1 MLLFKVFNM
10 ILMAITWTNVEVEV
24 PVYNDISEYIIIPQ
38 ATLKEDGVIIE
49 DADMYYVYNG
59 VNNTYYN
66 DINTNYLGLVRH
78 TIKVVFPNYHIESKQ
93 EIVFKIVD
101 KVKPVIN
108 HVPEFT
114 ILVNQQIPDLSVG
127 LEYSDNYNPVQ
138 DLTVNILGT
147 ETIDNTRVGIY
158 QFFYQVIDKSM
169 NATLIA
175 SYIKVIDTSPPVIE
189 KTKELKL
196 EVGQY
201 FDVFYFYKI
210 TDNHDTYLDVVVD
223 DDLVNYSKPGSYPI
237 KITATDSSGNATV
250 RQDSLLIMH
259 TEKPIL
265 KLYQT
270 TIDLDVGTTNL
281 MNILKDNIK
290 EVSDKVDKL
299 SKDDVNINH
308 IINKDKLGIYDV
320 SYIVTNSSGTTTEV
334 FGKVNVVDQIKPT
347 IEVIKPIEIPYGAV
361 SFIFFEYFKIS
372 DNYDLYDDLT
382 ITVNQ
387 KINFKVL
394 GAYPITVEVV
404 DKSKN
409 KAILEE
415 IAYVFDNEK
424 PVFLLDVDTI
434 ELEVF
439 STYDFTK
446 ISVKDNY
453 DDNPKIYP
461 KSYQF
466 NEIGTFTTN
475 LQLEDSSGN
484 TNYKELTFII
494 LDLENPI
501 INLSTKEVKLPLNS
515 DKLNPSDYLV
525 EVFDNYDSL
534 TLKDVVVIDNVNYEK
549 LGRYEIVYYL
559 GDHSMNETI
568 EKINVIIDDTKAPF
582 IKTNNITIK
591 KGTKFNL
598 FDDVTV
604 IEEGEYELNS
614 YPSSINTN
622 EIGTYHITYLAVDKR
637 GNIGRTERV
646 ITITD
651 NSQSYKVP
659 IYIAINFVVIGSISV
674 GVYVFLNKKRN
685 I

>member
-24 PVYNDISEYIIIPQ
+24 PVYDNINEYITIPQ
-38 ATLKEDGVIIE
+38 ATLKQDGIIIE
-49 DADMYYVYNG
+49 DEDMYYVYNG
-59 VNNTYYN
+59 VDNTYYN
-66 DINTNYLGLVRH
+66 DINTNYIGLVNH
-78 TIKVVFPNYHIESKQ
+78 TIKVVFPNYYIESKQ
-93 EIVFKIVD
+93 DVVFKIVD

-108 HVPEFT
+108 NVPEFT
-114 ILVNQQIPDLSVG
+114 ILVKQQIPDLSVG
-127 LEYSDNYNPVQ
+127 LEYSDNYDPVQ

-147 ETIDNTRVGIY
+147 ETINNARVGVY

-189 KTKELKL
+189 KIKELKL
-196 EVGQY
+196 EMSQS

-210 TDNHDTYLDVVVD
+210 TDNHDSYLDIIVD
-223 DDLVNYSKPGSYPI
+223 DQLVNYSTPGSYPI
-237 KITATDSSGNATV
+237 KITATDSSGNATT
-250 RQDSLLIMH
+250 RQDSLLIVH
-259 TEKPIL
+259 SEKPIL

-270 TIDLDVGTTNL
+270 TIDFDVGNTNL
-281 MNILKDNIK
+281 ISVLKDNIK

-299 SKDDVNINH
+299 TKDDVIIDQ

-320 SYIVTNSSGTTTEV
+320 SYIITNSSGITTELL
-334 FGKVNVVDQIKPT
+334 GKVNVVDQIKPT

-372 DNYDLYDDLT
+372 DNYDLYDNLT
-382 ITVNQ
+382 VTVNQ

-394 GAYPITVEVV
+394 GSYPITVEVV

-415 IAYVFDNEK
+415 VAYVVDNEK
-424 PVFLLDVDTI
+424 PIFLLDFETI

-453 DDNPKIYP
+453 DERPNIYP
-461 KSYQF
+461 KKHQF
-466 NEIGTFTTN
+466 NEVGTFKIN

-484 TNYKELTFII
+484 INNKELTFVV
-494 LDLENPI
+494 LDFENPI

-534 TLKDVVVIDNVNYEK
+534 TLKDVVIIDNVNYET
-549 LGRYEIVYYL
+549 LGRYEIIYYVS
-559 GDHSMNETI
+559 DHSMNETI
-568 EKINVIIDDTKAPF
+568 EKINVIIDDIKAPF
-582 IKTNNITIK
+582 IKTSNITIK
-591 KGTKFNL
+591 KGANFNL

-604 IEEGEYELNS
+604 IEEGEYTLKS
-614 YPSSINTN
+614 YPNSINTN
-622 EIGTYHITYLAVDKR
+622 EIGTYHITYLAIDKR
-637 GNIGRTERV
+637 GNINRTERI
-646 ITITD
+646 ITISD
-651 NSQSYKVP
+651 NSQNYKVP
-659 IYIAINFVVIGSISV
+659 IYIAINFVVIGSISIAI
-674 GVYVFLNKKRN
+674 YVFLNKKRN